1 MRYIGKGT
9 HHVSLYIPFLTY
21 VRHCNFTNLWPVI
34 SLSPIVRCTTSVAT
48 QPEKIE
54 VFINDKPVYVYPGTT
69 VLQVC
74 IPRDYSLTGKAV
86 SHSHTARSPRR
97 QILLKVQ

>member
-69 VLQVC
+69 VLQVW
-74 IPRDYSLTGKAV
+74 RSVTHTQQGSLGAKYC
-86 SHSHTARSPRR
+86 
-97 QILLKVQ
+97 LKFNTCNF